1 MAKNQNIFET
11 VVRLNTQEAQ
21 NELQKMKRNL
31 EDLKKKKSDLLSS
44 KTYDPKDLRSLNKE
58 INSATAQIRA
68 YNGNIKSTID
78 TLNDLDHASLGEI
91 QASIRALRKEMK
103 NITDASE
110 YEQLDALIQKASKR
124 ILELKS
130 SAKQTAEQMERMLDA
145 DRNLSKVL
153 GNLNTATLD
162 ELRRAATTAQ
172 EKLSNIAPDTMA
184 FRQAA
189 DNLEKIKSRIDAVKS
204 SQSSANK
211 TIDDY
216 EREIAAATR
225 AAADLT
231 RENRLIEATLK
242 NINGSNLRDL
252 EYSLKL
258 VKEQL
263 RGMSTTD
270 DSFDALTDKA
280 KALKIQIDKV
290 KASMGDGQAQKSFF
304 TRAWN
309 WLNVNWG
316 AMAQLWVSLTG
327 ITQTV
332 RQCTGAFASMEDVM
346 ANTRK
351 YTGQTDEQVR
361 ELNEDLKKMDTRS
374 SREQLNALAGA
385 AGRLGIT
392 SKNDIEEFVDAADKI
407 NVALGDDLGDEAV
420 DQIGKLAMT
429 FGEDQKMGLRGA
441 MLATGSAVNELA
453 QSCSANAG
461 YLVDFTAR
469 VAGVGKQ
476 FGLTQEQIMG
486 FGAVM
491 DENML
496 RNEMSATA
504 FNQLLTKMTTD
515 TKTFADIA
523 GVEVGKFTKMLK
535 EDANGAVITLLES
548 LKSKG
553 DFNTVAKMFDDMK
566 LNGTEAVSVLSTL
579 ADKIDDVKIRQATAT
594 QAYLDG
600 TSVLK
605 EFDVQNNTVQAEIDK
620 NKKTFEELT
629 ITLGQRLL
637 PIAKYGISTAS
648 MAVRALN
655 AITTFAMNNW
665 KVLLSLTTGIITYTV
680 AVKAHTLAVKA
691 QTLADTKNKVVN
703 TAKLAIAK
711 AKVAMLAVLRTATTA
726 YTICVELLTGKITLA
741 SAAQQFLNKVILANP
756 YLAAAAAV
764 TGLTATIIA
773 FATKNNDAARSQ
785 NALTKANNEA
795 SASCRGEIEE
805 LSALIEVA
813 KDKTKSDAARQ
824 EAIKKLQ
831 EKYPEY
837 LRNLTLENIYS
848 TQTARSMADLTNQI
862 LAQAQARVYLAKV
875 EEMERKKQD
884 VDNEYL
890 HSFWGQLRHGFAS
903 QFESFANNVA
913 HYAEKLWNAA
923 GGFFKNGPD
932 GFTLSGLTKG
942 WNEDT
947 YIQRNGYATNP
958 NRVYL
963 YNWRAERQKYDKEQ
977 QMYLAEYRKKEQQ
990 IAEINA
996 RLNNNSVGSALPT
1009 GNSYATT
1016 TDSIVQ
1022 NQAEKQAAIA
1032 SKRKDAEQRKN
1043 EALMRKN
1050 QKEAIA
1056 SQKAITDAELVEN
1069 YRKYSQGEIDL
1080 RKYRSEEQRINQ
1092 EGLNEQI
1099 KIYGKESNEAQELLR
1114 QKTEMEANYNETVT
1128 KMDEEEIQR
1137 RHASIAVDIQQSYNE
1152 KGTIMYQNEEAV
1164 NEMLYQNDIDSLLE
1178 RQKLYKKGTEE
1189 WLDLQAEIEE
1199 KEDNHRL
1206 ENAQHYN
1213 ELLAQYRERM
1223 GLQDLDQQKAI
1234 TMNGL
1239 AWLEN
1244 YELKSIKEIDG
1255 TKEEEIEQHNQKVL
1269 EITKKYAK
1277 IRKEISLQFE
1287 LSQSEENLSSSA
1299 FNQFQGHSSDAFQT
1313 ARNNAQASWNNE
1325 NPTGGGLMEYVSS
1338 DVSIYSKTL
1347 ANIKD
1352 MEKEGVISHQE
1363 AMNAMNNATAEMA
1376 NGIASKLQAAYD
1388 TVQPM
1393 MSAMSGYYSAQSDY
1407 EVAVAEKKYDRLINA
1422 AGNNTAKQKKL
1433 EEKKEKE
1440 TQKIKAKYQKKQVKI
1455 DIANA
1460 VISTALAAINAYASA
1475 AKIPG
1480 VGHILGPIAMA
1491 AAIAAGTLQI
1501 ATIKKQAQA
1510 QEVSGYYEGGFTGG
1524 NNYRREAGVVHEGE
1538 FVANHQAVNN
1548 PSLQPVLQ
1556 LIDLAQKNNTIGSLT
1571 SSDVSK
1577 TIGISPAATLV
1588 SAPTVTVHSDNKEM
1602 AGAIQRNTDTIE
1614 RLGALLEDGIHA
1626 NVVIDGPN
1634 GFDRQYKMFKKLQE
1648 RK

>member
-21 NELQKMKRNL
+21 NELQKMKKNL
-31 EDLKKKKSDLLSS
+31 EDLKKKKSDLLST

-145 DRNLSKVL
+145 DRNLSKVMA
-153 GNLNTATLD
+153 NLNTATLD

-461 YLVDFTAR
+461 YLVDFTSR

-665 KVLLSLTTGIITYTV
+665 KVLLSLTTGIIAYTV
-680 AVKAHTLAVKA
+680 AVKA
-691 QTLADTKNKVVN
+691 QTLANLKNKVVDI
-703 TAKLAIAK
+703 AKLAIAK

-890 HSFWGQLRHGFAS
+890 KSFWGQLRHGFAS

-996 RLNNNSVGSALPT
+996 RLNNNSVGTALPT

-1022 NQAEKQAAIA
+1022 KQAEKQASIA
-1032 SKRKDAEQRKN
+1032 SKRRDAEQRKN

-1092 EGLNEQI
+1092 EGLDEQI

-1223 GLQDLDQQKAI
+1223 GLQDLDRQKAI

-1363 AMNAMNNATAEMA
+1363 AMDAMSKATADMTNGMA
-1376 NGIASKLQAAYD
+1376 AKFQAAYD
-1388 TVQPM
+1388 AISGI
-1393 MSAMSGYYSAQSDY
+1393 MSGMSGYYSAQSDY
-1407 EVAVAEKKYDRLINA
+1407 EVAVSEKKYDKLIEQ
-1422 AGNNTAKQKKL
+1422 AGNNTAKAQKL
-1433 EEKKEKE
+1433 EEKKQKE
-1440 TQKIKAKYQKKQVKI
+1440 TNKIKTKYEKKQAML
-1455 DIANA
+1455 DIAN
-1460 VISTALAAINAYASA
+1460 IIMTTSIAAMNAYSSA
-1475 AKIPG
+1475 LQIPV
-1480 VGHILGPIAMA
+1480 VGLTLAPIAMA
-1491 AAIAAGTLQI
+1491 AALAAGAIQI
-1501 ATIKKQAQA
+1501 ATVKKQAQA
-1510 QEVSGYYEGGFTGG
+1510 KEAAYYEGGFTGG
-1524 NNYRREAGVVHEGE
+1524 TNYRREAGVVHEGE

-1626 NVVIDGPN
+1626 DVVIDGPN

>member
-21 NELQKMKRNL
+21 NELQKMKKNL
-31 EDLKKKKSDLLSS
+31 EDLKKKKSDLLST

-145 DRNLSKVL
+145 DRNLSKVVS
-153 GNLNTATLD
+153 NLNTATLD

-361 ELNEDLKKMDTRS
+361 ELNEDFKKMDTRS

-665 KVLLSLTTGIITYTV
+665 KVLLSLTTGIIAYTV
-680 AVKAHTLAVKA
+680 AVKA
-691 QTLADTKNKVVN
+691 QTLANLKNKVVDI
-703 TAKLAIAK
+703 AKLAIAK

-824 EAIKKLQ
+824 EAIKNLK

-890 HSFWGQLRHGFAS
+890 KSFWGQLRHGFAS

-958 NRVYL
+958 NRAYL
-963 YNWRAERQKYDKEQ
+963 NNWRAERQKYDKEQ

-1032 SKRKDAEQRKN
+1032 SKRRDAEQRKN

-1092 EGLNEQI
+1092 EGLDEQI

-1363 AMNAMNNATAEMA
+1363 AMDAMSKATADMT
-1376 NGIASKLQAAYD
+1376 NGLAAKFQAAYD
-1388 TVQPM
+1388 AISGI
-1393 MSAMSGYYSAQSDY
+1393 MSGMSGYYSAQSDY
-1407 EVAVAEKKYDRLINA
+1407 EVAVSEKKYDKLIEQ
-1422 AGNNTAKQKKL
+1422 AGNNTAKAQKL
-1433 EEKKEKE
+1433 EEKKQKE
-1440 TQKIKAKYQKKQVKI
+1440 TNKIKTKYEKKQAML
-1455 DIANA
+1455 DIAN
-1460 VISTALAAINAYASA
+1460 IIMTTSIAAMNAYSSA
-1475 AKIPG
+1475 LQIPV
-1480 VGHILGPIAMA
+1480 VGLTLAPIAMA
-1491 AAIAAGTLQI
+1491 AALAAGAIQI
-1501 ATIKKQAQA
+1501 ATVKKQAQA
-1510 QEVSGYYEGGFTGG
+1510 KEAAYYEGGFTGG
-1524 NNYRREAGVVHEGE
+1524 TNYRREAGVVHEGE